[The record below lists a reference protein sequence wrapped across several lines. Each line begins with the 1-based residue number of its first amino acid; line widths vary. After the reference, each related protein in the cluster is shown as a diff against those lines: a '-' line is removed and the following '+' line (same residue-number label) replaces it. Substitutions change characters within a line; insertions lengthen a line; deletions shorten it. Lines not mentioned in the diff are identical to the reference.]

1 MPSGEHTAAE
11 AAPPKMVA
19 TSVTGTDAP
28 GWLVTEE
35 ARAIARGGVFFYPC
49 AGADTEEALAAF
61 APDIATFW
69 FCDPTYRADRVGAI
83 TGCERTGPVTVR
95 GEPNASMV
103 TREIEGRTHRWI
115 APCVWT
121 ALLSHPS
128 TGAEVTVHWRRGFG
142 EYALA
147 REFPDRSISVFMHR
161 GDSPGEGGSGSHF
174 LDRRPKRH
182 EPLACLFDKLAAKLR
197 DEALVISDGSNCGI
211 RELRTFHNDM
221 VIDAPRA
228 FEASAGQ
235 LFERWGFQW
244 RCVGFLGRK
253 YGPTLL
259 WKLTRLT
266 VATPSRP
273 NDVL

>member
-1 MPSGEHTAAE
+1 MANCERTGAG
-11 AAPPKMVA
+11 AAPPEMVA
-19 TSVTGTDAP
+19 ALPTGTAAP

-69 FCDPTYRADRVGAI
+69 FCDPAYQADRVGAI
-83 TGCERTGPVTVR
+83 AGCERTGPVSVR
-95 GEPNASMV
+95 GEPDASV
-103 TREIEGRTHRWI
+103 GARETEGRIHRWI
-115 APCVWT
+115 EPCVWT
-121 ALLSHPS
+121 APLRHRS
-128 TGAEVTVHWRRGFG
+128 TGAEVTAHWRRGFG

-182 EPLACLFDKLAAKLR
+182 EPLACLFDKLAAKLQ
-197 DEALVISDGSNCGI
+197 DEALVVSDGSNSGI
-211 RELRTFHNDM
+211 RELRTFHNNM
-221 VIDAPRA
+221 EIKAPRA
-228 FEASAGQ
+228 FEASAGES
-235 LFERWGFQW
+235 FERWGFRW
-244 RCVGFLGRK
+244 RCVGYLGRK
-253 YGPTLL
+253 YGPTLI

-266 VATPSRP
+266 VATPIRP
-273 NDVL
+273 NDFV